1 MLVAA
6 CDPMLCPNWGLQ
18 VFFTKLGLTSEN
30 VLRHPD
36 GSLVPSL
43 AVVYHKVFA
52 QSELAPG
59 WEAYQGMRL
68 LFDPFARVRWPRRFY
83 YYFIF

>member
-1 MLVAA
+1 
-6 CDPMLCPNWGLQ
+6 MLCPHWGLQ
-18 VFFTKLGLTSEN
+18 VFLTKLGLTSEH

-36 GSLVPSL
+36 NGSLVPSL

-68 LFDPFARVRWPRRFY
+68 LYDPFASVQ
-83 YYFIF
+83 